1 MAKSSLGKRIFKSQA
16 FMSFAFWFIT
26 VYLRV
31 IERSVRWRR
40 EYDPEAQS
48 LIEGEK
54 AFIACFWHG
63 RMVMMSSAWTAPPER
78 MHLLIST
85 HRDGQLIS
93 QPIRKLGY
101 KQIEGSSGHGG
112 VHAFREMARVLRQDH
127 VVAITPD
134 GPRGPRM
141 RVKPGVLK
149 IAQLTGKPIV
159 PLSGAVKSCWMLKSW
174 DRFLIPKPFTKGLL
188 SAGKPITIAKDL
200 NEAEL
205 EAIRLQLEEELQ
217 GLAAAADRAMGR
229 EAVPPGPVE
238 Q

>member
-1 MAKSSLGKRIFKSQA
+1 MAKSSLGKKILKSPA
-16 FMSFAFWFIT
+16 FMNFVFSFIA

-40 EYDPEAQS
+40 DYHPEAEE
-48 LIEGEK
+48 LIEGNK

-93 QPIRKLGY
+93 QPILKLGY

-112 VHAFREMARVLRQDH
+112 LQAIREMTRVLKQDH

-149 IAQLTGKPIV
+149 IAQLTGAPIV
-159 PLSGAVKSCWMLKSW
+159 PLAGAAKSCWMLKSW

-188 SAGKPITIAKDL
+188 SAGKPIVIGRDL
-200 NEAEL
+200 DEAAL
-205 EAIRLQLEEELQ
+205 EAVRLELEEELLR
-217 GLAAAADRAMGR
+217 LAAEADRAMGR
-229 EAVPPGPVE
+229 EVIAPGPVE